1 MSPVKEVDIIKK
13 ARELLSDPKRWT
25 TGAGARD
32 KHGDPIPV
40 NSPMAVCWCM
50 SGALARIAGYSD
62 AWDAEKLLHPNFPGG
77 ITGFNDT
84 HEHADV
90 LELMDK
96 AIARLEA
103 K

>member
-13 ARELLSDPKRWT
+13 ARELISDPKRWT
-25 TGAGARD
+25 KGAGARD
-32 KHGDPIPV
+32 KHGDPVPITNPG
-40 NSPMAVCWCM
+40 AVCWCV
-50 SGALARIAGYSD
+50 SGALVHVAGFSD
-62 AWDAEKLLHPNFPGG
+62 GYDAEKLLLPGGGG

-84 HEHADV
+84 HEHAEV